1 MLQTD
6 NVGYYKI
13 TKKALYVIY
22 ILAFLTSFHL
32 ALTLYLES
40 SFMEEVISKLGV
52 DNIER
57 YVGLV
62 YTAAS
67 LITFVLFLNIS
78 KILRKIGNFRLAFYF
93 ILVEVLMLL
102 GLTFTNTL
110 SSIYI
115 IFFFLI
121 HIVAV
126 SIIYFNLDLFLES
139 FSDDK
144 STGTVRGIFLTT
156 MNIAVVIAPFIAGLV
171 LTDGDFWKIFLISA
185 AIMSLALPLLFIQ
198 FNGYKDPIYD
208 SVPFIETIKEIWRR
222 KNIYKI
228 MSSMFILRFFY
239 SWMIIYTPIYL
250 NQAMGLPFS
259 QIIGIIMPIALL
271 PFVFFQFII
280 GKIAD
285 STLGEKELLTAGFI
299 IAGFST
305 ASLSFVTSPSIV
317 VWAALLFITR
327 IGASFVEMMVE
338 TYFYKKIDATDTHLI
353 GYFKNM
359 RPLAFLI
366 APLLATGFLIFF
378 DYQYLFLVLGIIVF
392 SGIYFSLTIKDT
404 M

>member
-6 NVGYYKI
+6 NVQSYEV

-22 ILAFLTSFHL
+22 ILAFLTSFHF
-32 ALTLYLES
+32 ALPLYLES
-40 SFMEEVISKLGV
+40 SFLEEVMTKLGIE
-52 DNIER
+52 NIEK
-57 YVGLV
+57 YVGLI
-62 YTAAS
+62 YTTAS
-67 LITFVLFLNIS
+67 LITFILFLNIS
-78 KILRKIGNFRLAFYF
+78 KILKKIGNFRLAFYF
-93 ILVEVLMLL
+93 ILIEVLMLL
-102 GLTFTNTL
+102 GLTFTNVL

-115 IFFFLI
+115 IFFFLV

-126 SIIYFNLDLFLES
+126 NIIYFNLDLFLES
-139 FSDDK
+139 FSNDK
-144 STGTVRGIFLTT
+144 STGTVRGLFFTA
-156 MNIAVVIAPFIAGLV
+156 MNIAFVAAPFIAGLI

-185 AIMSLALPLLFIQ
+185 AIMSLTLPLLFIQ
-198 FNGYKDPIYD
+198 FNGYKDPKYD
-208 SVPFIETIKEIWRR
+208 SVPCIDTFKEIWRR

-250 NQAMGLPFS
+250 NQVMGISFS
-259 QIIGIIMPIALL
+259 QIVGIIMPIALL
-271 PFVFFQFII
+271 PFPLFQFVL

-305 ASLSFVTSPSIV
+305 ASLSFVTTPSII

-327 IGASFVEMMVE
+327 IGASFIEMMVE

-366 APLLATGFLIFF
+366 APLFATGFLVFY
-378 DYQYLFLVLGIIVF
+378 DYQYLFLVLGIVVF
-392 SGIYFSLTIKDT
+392 SGIYFSLTLKDT
-404 M
+404 K